1 LRGRAIRLQERLIA
15 ISFNLDVFEL
25 MGLDAFDGLLSY
37 QYHVQ
42 DTAACTKHCLPL
54 DNQMLTGVA
63 LHEKFPDLSY
73 EGGVVFRPNQHKHC
87 RCYLTC
93 TNLRRVVLERLVR
106 QIRKS

>member
-1 LRGRAIRLQERLIA
+1 LQERLVA

-37 QYHVQ
+37 QYHVR
-42 DTAACTKHCLPL
+42 DAAACTKHCLL
-54 DNQMLTGVA
+54 LEGQMFTGVV
-63 LHEKFPDLSY
+63 LREKFPQVSY
-73 EGGVVFRPNQHKHC
+73 EGGGLFKPNQHKHC

-93 TNLRRVVLERLVR
+93 TNLRRVVLDRLVQ